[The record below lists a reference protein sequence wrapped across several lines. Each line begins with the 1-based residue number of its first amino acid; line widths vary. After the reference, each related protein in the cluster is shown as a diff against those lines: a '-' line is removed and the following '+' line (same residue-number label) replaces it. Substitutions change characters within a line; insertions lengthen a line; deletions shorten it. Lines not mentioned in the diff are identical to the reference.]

1 MGAVSGYD
9 IGPVTGNHNI
19 SATFEKMAAGGGV
32 TGGGTAGSKAEYT
45 LTFNTNGG
53 SAIEAITK
61 ASGTV
66 IDLLS
71 CKPTRDSFAFAGWYA
86 DKTLTKAVTSVELK
100 ADTTVYAKWNWVNPF
115 TDVKEGD
122 YFYDAVKWA
131 AGSGVTGGVTPTG
144 FAPDMTCTRAQ
155 AVTFLWRAA
164 GSPAPKTTVMPF
176 TDVPK
181 DSYYY
186 SAVLWA
192 VESGIAKG
200 TSDTTFSPDLDCSRA
215 QIMTFLWRSNGS
227 KSGTAENPFVDVGSS
242 DYYYDAV
249 LWAVTNDITGGTS
262 ANTYSPSDDCTRAQI
277 VTFIYRELAKQN
289 TK

>member
-1 MGAVSGYD
+1 
-9 IGPVTGNHNI
+9 
-19 SATFEKMAAGGGV
+19 
-32 TGGGTAGSKAEYT
+32 
-45 LTFNTNGG
+45 
-53 SAIEAITK
+53 
-61 ASGTV
+61 
-66 IDLLS
+66 
-71 CKPTRDSFAFAGWYA
+71 
-86 DKTLTKAVTSVELK
+86 
-100 ADTTVYAKWNWVNPF
+100 
-115 TDVKEGD
+115 
-122 YFYDAVKWA
+122 
-131 AGSGVTGGVTPTG
+131 
-144 FAPDMTCTRAQ
+144 
-155 AVTFLWRAA
+155 
-164 GSPAPKTTVMPF
+164 MPF

-186 SAVLWA
+186 ECGTCGPWS
-192 VESGIAKG
+192 SGIAKG